1 MIIGNGL
8 TIDLMEY
15 VKPVLAEWGVDD
27 YIKIFDNRSRPRFA
41 ISPIS
46 KKSWRHLKRR
56 DGFKIMKRMGKSP
69 GFIKLLEEKLLKNYQ
84 KNYCNDFMI

>member
-1 MIIGNGL
+1 MIILKFSITAAGL
-8 TIDLMEY
+8 DLQSARL
-15 VKPVLAEWGVDD
+15 V
-27 YIKIFDNRSRPRFA
+27 
-41 ISPIS
+41 

-69 GFIKLLEEKLLKNYQ
+69 GFIKLLKEKLLKNYQ